1 MKKGSRQ
8 APKNIGQKKGCRV
21 IRPFVSF
28 GKEIWKNKVLYA
40 MVLPILL
47 LCFLFSYLPMPG
59 LAVAFKDFKISDG
72 IWGSEW
78 NGIENFRRFFESTS
92 FVRVTVNTLWINLNN
107 ILWSTVLAVAFAI
120 CFNEIKGARRKRVYQ
135 IFMFI
140 PYFFSAV
147 IVGRFVYLI
156 FSNNYGMLNQ
166 VLEALGAQ
174 GIEWYSHPEYWVKIL
189 VGTNLWKNVGY
200 NVIIYIAAISGID
213 EEMME
218 AACIDGANRL
228 QKVWHILL
236 PNLVP
241 TIIIMT
247 LMAIGRIFY
256 GDFQLIYAITGG
268 QGQLIPTTDIIESFV
283 YRSVMATSGGMPDYG
298 FSAAVGLYQSFV
310 GFVLVL
316 GSNLLVKKY
325 DPDYAL
331 F

>member
-1 MKKGSRQ
+1 MKKVKK
-8 APKNIGQKKGCRV
+8 KNQEHRTYRIAV
-21 IRPFVSF
+21 PFINV
-28 GKEIWKNKVLYA
+28 GKELWKNKVLYL
-40 MVLPILL
+40 MTVPILL

-59 LAVAFKDFKISDG
+59 IVMAFKDFDLREG
-72 IWGSEW
+72 IWGSSW
-78 NGIENFRRFFESTS
+78 NGIENFKRFFESTS
-92 FVRVTVNTLWINLNN
+92 FARVTFNTIWINFNN
-107 ILWSTVLAVAFAI
+107 ILWGTVLAVVFAI
-120 CFNEIKGARRKRVYQ
+120 CFNEIKGARRKRIYQ

-147 IVGRFVYLI
+147 IVGRFVDLL
-156 FSNNYGMLNQ
+156 FSTNAGIINQ
-166 VLEALGAQ
+166 VIGTLGGQ
-174 GIEWYSHPEYWVKIL
+174 EIEWYSSPQYWVKIL

-200 NVIIYIAAISGID
+200 NMIIYIAAISGID

-218 AACIDGANRL
+218 AACTDGANRL
-228 QKVWHILL
+228 QKVWYILL

-268 QGQLIPTTDIIESFV
+268 HGQLIPTTDIIESFV
-283 YRSVMATSGGMPDYG
+283 YRSVMASSGGLPDYG
-298 FSAAVGLYQSFV
+298 FSTAVCLYQSFI

>member
-1 MKKGSRQ
+1 MKKIVKKSQ
-8 APKNIGQKKGCRV
+8 AQEKYNRAAAPFINIG
-21 IRPFVSF
+21 
-28 GKEIWKNKVLYA
+28 KELWKNKILYL
-40 MVLPILL
+40 MVVPLL
-47 LCFLFSYLPMPG
+47 ALCILFSYLPMPG
-59 LAVAFKDFKISDG
+59 LVVAFKDFSLRDG
-72 IWGSEW
+72 IWGSPW
-78 NGIENFRRFFESTS
+78 NGIENFKYFFESTS
-92 FVRVTVNTLWINLNN
+92 FTRVTFNTLWINLNN
-107 ILWSTVLAVAFAI
+107 ILWSTVLAVVFAI
-120 CFNEIKGARRKRVYQ
+120 CFNEIKGARRKKLYQ

-147 IVGRFVYLI
+147 IVGRFVYLM
-156 FSNNYGMLNQ
+156 FSNNFGLINQ
-166 VLEALGAQ
+166 AIEALGAQ
-174 GIEWYSHPEYWVKIL
+174 GIDWYTHPEYWVKIL

-228 QKVWHILL
+228 QKIWHILL

-268 QGQLIPTTDIIESFV
+268 QGQLVPTTDIIESYI
-283 YRSVMATSGGMPDYG
+283 YRSVMATTGMPDYG
-298 FSAAVGLYQSFV
+298 FSAAVGLYQSV
-310 GFVLVL
+310 IGFVLVL